1 MMVSLFRLLVLLLV
15 FVTVR
20 ILFAVSR
27 KWAVRIVLLSILA
40 LYAVQVCLGLNQI
53 VKEVIAGMPIL
64 VTGTYDNP
72 GPYGCLISILACVL
86 VSCYALFE
94 TGSIERKVCS
104 VMYVPGTLLLP
115 LTQSRTAILA
125 FAVSMCLLAVCAY
138 REKAV
143 RILRRYGILILLGVL
158 AAGVAGYMFKK
169 ESADGRMYMLRTSL
183 VTMQRNGFRGVGHG
197 RFGAAFAETERLRFK
212 EQIESQGAD
221 ALDWTVLNEKDRM
234 AAESPRHPFNEY
246 MYLGVE
252 HGVAVMLLFM
262 ALMVTAIV
270 CSYRRRTVWCYGMT
284 AFAII
289 AFFSYPLHSW
299 ITQIVFALLAAACV
313 SDGRHEL
320 KAAGIGILAGAQLAM
335 LIVVLV
341 QLPQVRQKSRVEAAW
356 KSVEQ
361 LHGMECYADVA
372 ERCEAMM
379 PYMSDNGDFLYAY
392 GQSLNKIG
400 EYDKSDSILK
410 LGTEISG
417 NPMLWN
423 VMGNN
428 SLALGRYD
436 EAEQRYMQAFYTLPN
451 RLYPLI
457 LLAKLQYARGDMEA
471 FSDMQGRIESF
482 IPKVESVRT
491 ELLRAE
497 VRNLK

>member
-1 MMVSLFRLLVLLLV
+1 MVSLFRLLVLLLV

-27 KWAVRIVLLSILA
+27 KWAMRVVLLSVLA
-40 LYAVQVCLGLNQI
+40 LYSVQLYMGLSQI
-53 VKEVIAGMPIL
+53 VTEVIAGMPIL
-64 VTGTYDNP
+64 VTGSYQNP
-72 GPYGCLISILACVL
+72 GPYGCLISILECVL
-86 VSCYALFE
+86 VACYALFE

-104 VMYVPGTLLLP
+104 VMCVPGILILP
-115 LTQSRTAILA
+115 LTQSRTAMLA

-143 RILRRYGILILLGVL
+143 GILRRYGILILMGVL
-158 AAGVAGYMFKK
+158 AAGITAYLFKK
-169 ESADGRMYMLRTSL
+169 DSADGRMYMLRTSL
-183 VTMQRNGFRGVGHG
+183 VTMQRNGFRGVGRG
-197 RFGAAFAETERLRFK
+197 RFGAAFAETQRIQFRK
-212 EQIESQGAD
+212 QIEAHGAD

-234 AAESPRHPFNEY
+234 AAESPAHAFNEY

-252 HGVAVMLLFM
+252 HGAAVMLLFM
-262 ALMVTAIV
+262 ALIITAVV
-270 CSYRRRTVWCYGMT
+270 CSYSRKTVWCYGMT

-299 ITQIVFALLAAACV
+299 ITQIVFAVLAAACV
-313 SDGRHEL
+313 ADGGRML
-320 KAAGIGILAGAQLAM
+320 KTSGLGALAVAQLAL
-335 LIVVLV
+335 LIMVLV
-341 QLPQVRQKSRVEAAW
+341 QLPLVRQKSRIEDAW
-356 KSVEQ
+356 KSVQQ
-361 LHGMECYADVA
+361 LHNMECYADVV
-372 ERCEAMM
+372 ERCESMM
-379 PYMSDNGDFLYAY
+379 PYMNDNADFLYAY

-400 EYDKSDSILK
+400 EYAKSDSILK
-410 LGTEISG
+410 LGTEVSG

-436 EAEQRYMQAFYTLPN
+436 EAEKRYMQAFYTLPN

-482 IPKVESVRT
+482 MPKVESVRT